1 MGWCGGVFH
10 AEGSQDYFA
19 DDGAEVTDEMDGVET
34 EGELEVSLVE
44 SLITFDF
51 TFGLEKGRGLY
62 GIRSFVE
69 LF

>member
-1 MGWCGGVFH
+1 
-10 AEGSQDYFA
+10 
-19 DDGAEVTDEMDGVET
+19 MDGVET